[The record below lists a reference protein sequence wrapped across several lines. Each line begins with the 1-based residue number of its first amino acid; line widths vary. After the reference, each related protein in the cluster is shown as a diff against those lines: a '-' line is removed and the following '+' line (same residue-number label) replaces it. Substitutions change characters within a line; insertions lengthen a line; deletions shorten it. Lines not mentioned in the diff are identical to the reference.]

1 MTHPEYKFR
10 LLLVEDE
17 PTQRMM
23 LERQLTRAG
32 YVVETAE
39 NGAEALTKILEGQ
52 YQILLTDWDM
62 PGMDGPTLCKR
73 VREANLST
81 YVYILLLTGHLTTDD
96 VVVGLGA
103 GADDYVKKPAN
114 QAELLARLSAGSR
127 IVTLEQS
134 LREAK
139 EKIEL
144 LSVTDPLVGTFNR
157 RYLNDQIL
165 KEVDRARRHGRSL
178 SAIMADLD
186 RFKRINDERGHQSG
200 DEVLRRF
207 AELAKSLIR
216 PSDWIARYGGE
227 EFVIVLPE
235 TDAAGAAVVAEKIR
249 AECAAAPMPLAS
261 GDLTVTSS
269 FGVSALQAG
278 GDQSADVA
286 AAEMLREADAALY
299 NSKHEGRNRVTVAG
313 HYQLSDTYAGPFRK

>member
-1 MTHPEYKFR
+1 MTSPENKFR

-103 GADDYVKKPAN
+103 GADDYVRKPAN

-127 IVTLEQS
+127 IVKLEQS
-134 LREAK
+134 LREAN
-139 EKIEL
+139 EKIQL
-144 LSVTDPLVGTFNR
+144 LSVTDSLAGTFNR
-157 RYLNDQIL
+157 RYLNDQLL
-165 KEVDRARRHGRSL
+165 KEVERARRYGHAL
-178 SAIMADLD
+178 AAIMADLD
-186 RFKRINDERGHQSG
+186 RFKRINDEHGHQTG

-207 AELAKSLIR
+207 ADLAKSVIR

-235 TDAAGAAVVAEKIR
+235 TDAGGAAIVAEKIR
-249 AECAAAPMPLAS
+249 AKCADTPMPLIT
-261 GDLTVTSS
+261 GGELTVTSS
-269 FGVSALQAG
+269 FGVAAL
-278 GDQSADVA
+278 SSTNPNA
-286 AAEMLREADAALY
+286 AAAADEMLREADAALY

-313 HYQLSDTYAGPFRK
+313 HYQLSDTYSGPFRK

>member
-1 MTHPEYKFR
+1 MSAAETKFR

-39 NGAEALTKILEGQ
+39 NGAEALNKILAGQ

-139 EKIEL
+139 DKIQL
-144 LSVTDPLVGTFNR
+144 LSVTDSLAGTFNR
-157 RYLNDQIL
+157 RYLNEQLL
-165 KEVDRARRHGRSL
+165 KEVERARRYGHSL
-178 SAIMADLD
+178 AAIMADLD

-200 DEVLRRF
+200 DEVLRKF
-207 AELAKSLIR
+207 ADLAKTLIR

-235 TDAAGAAVVAEKIR
+235 TDASGAAIVAEKIR
-249 AECAAAPMPLAS
+249 ATCAGAPMHLAS
-261 GDLTVTSS
+261 GDLLVTSS
-269 FGVSALQAG
+269 FGVAALSPG
-278 GDQSADVA
+278 SQSADA
-286 AAEMLREADAALY
+286 AAGEMLREADAALY

>member
-1 MTHPEYKFR
+1 MTQAEHKFR

-32 YVVETAE
+32 YVVDTAE
-39 NGAEALTKILEGQ
+39 NGADALTRILEGQ

-134 LREAK
+134 LREANR
-139 EKIEL
+139 KIEL

-165 KEVDRARRHGRSL
+165 KEVERARRYGHPL
-178 SAIMADLD
+178 AAIMADLD
-186 RFKRINDERGHQSG
+186 RFKRINDERGHQTG

-207 AELAKSLIR
+207 AQLAKSLVR
-216 PSDWIARYGGE
+216 PSDWLARYGGE

-235 TDAAGAAVVAEKIR
+235 TDAAGAAIVAEKIR
-249 AECAAAPMPLAS
+249 AECCGTPMPLAS
-261 GDLTVTSS
+261 GNLTVTSS
-269 FGVSALQAG
+269 FGVAALPPG
-278 GDQSADVA
+278 EQSADAA

-299 NSKHEGRNRVTVAG
+299 ASKHEGRNRVTVAG

>member
-1 MTHPEYKFR
+1 MKFR

-39 NGAEALTKILEGQ
+39 NGAEALTRILEGQ

-81 YVYILLLTGHLTTDD
+81 YLYILLLTGHLTTDD

-103 GADDYVKKPAN
+103 GADDYVRKPAN

-127 IVTLEQS
+127 IVKLEQS
-134 LREAK
+134 LREAN
-139 EKIEL
+139 EKIQL
-144 LSVTDPLVGTFNR
+144 LSVTDSLAGTFNR
-157 RYLNDQIL
+157 RYLNEQLL
-165 KEVDRARRHGRSL
+165 KEVERARRYGHPL
-178 SAIMADLD
+178 AAIMADLD
-186 RFKRINDERGHQSG
+186 RFKHINDERGHQSG

-207 AELAKSLIR
+207 ADLAKTLIR

-235 TDAAGAAVVAEKIR
+235 TDATGAAVVAEKIR
-249 AECAAAPMPLAS
+249 AECAASPMPLAS

-269 FGVSALQAG
+269 FGVAALSPG
-278 GDQSADVA
+278 SQSADAA

-299 NSKHEGRNRVTVAG
+299 KSKHEGRNRVSVAG
-313 HYQLSDTYAGPFRK
+313 HFQLSDTYSGPFPR

>member
-1 MTHPEYKFR
+1 MTVSEKRFR

-32 YVVETAE
+32 YVVDTAE
-39 NGAEALTKILEGQ
+39 NGAEALHKILEGQ

-73 VREANLST
+73 VREAKLST

-134 LREAK
+134 LREAN
-139 EKIEL
+139 EKIQL
-144 LSVTDPLVGTFNR
+144 LSVTDSLAGTFNR
-157 RYLNDQIL
+157 RYLNDQL
-165 KEVDRARRHGRSL
+165 HKEVERARRYGHHL
-178 SAIMADLD
+178 AAIMADLD
-186 RFKRINDERGHQSG
+186 RFKRINDERGHQAG

-207 AELAKSLIR
+207 ADLAKSLIR

-235 TDAAGAAVVAEKIR
+235 TDAGGAATVAEKIR
-249 AECAAAPMPLAS
+249 AEWAANPIPLAS
-261 GDLTVTSS
+261 GDLSVTSS
-269 FGVSALQAG
+269 FGVAALSSG
-278 GDQSADVA
+278 NQSPEAA

-299 NSKHEGRNRVTVAG
+299 NSKHEGRDRVTVAG

>member
-1 MTHPEYKFR
+1 MTGEAKMR

-39 NGAEALTKILEGQ
+39 NGAEALAKILEGQ

-103 GADDYVKKPAN
+103 GADDYIKKPAN

-127 IVTLEQS
+127 IVKLEQS
-134 LREAK
+134 LREAN
-139 EKIEL
+139 EKIQL
-144 LSVTDPLVGTFNR
+144 LSVTDSLAGTFNR
-157 RYLNDQIL
+157 RYLNDQLL
-165 KEVDRARRHGRSL
+165 KEVERARRYGHPL
-178 SAIMADLD
+178 AAIMADLD
-186 RFKRINDERGHQSG
+186 RFKRINDERGHQTG

-207 AELAKSLIR
+207 ADLSKSLIR
-216 PSDWIARYGGE
+216 PSDWMARYGGE

-249 AECAAAPMPLAS
+249 AECAAAPWPLTS
-261 GDLTVTSS
+261 GELVVTSS
-269 FGVSALQAG
+269 FGVAALSA
-278 GDQSADVA
+278 GDQSGDA
-286 AAEMLREADAALY
+286 AMAELLRLADAALY

>member
-1 MTHPEYKFR
+1 MPVTWWKPR
-10 LLLVEDE
+10 
-17 PTQRMM
+17 R
-23 LERQLTRAG
+23 
-32 YVVETAE
+32 TAPKRSH
-39 NGAEALTKILEGQ
+39 KILEGQ

-134 LREAK
+134 LREAN
-139 EKIEL
+139 EKIQL
-144 LSVTDPLVGTFNR
+144 LSVTDSLAGTFNR
-157 RYLNDQIL
+157 RYLNDQLL
-165 KEVDRARRHGRSL
+165 KEVERARRYGHSL
-178 SAIMADLD
+178 AAIMADLD
-186 RFKRINDERGHQSG
+186 RFKRINDERGHQTG

-207 AELAKSLIR
+207 ADLAKKLIR

-235 TDAAGAAVVAEKIR
+235 TDAAGAVVRGGEDSRRMRRRPDAAGVGRPAGDIELWCRGAVAR
-249 AECAAAPMPLAS
+249 HADCGRRGGRDAS
-261 GDLTVTSS
+261 RSRRR
-269 FGVSALQAG
+269 ALQQQARRPQPRDRCRPLPAIGYLRRPEPLPQVRPAG
-278 GDQSADVA
+278 RKKRRAAQAAGDFFQ
-286 AAEMLREADAALY
+286 
-299 NSKHEGRNRVTVAG
+299 
-313 HYQLSDTYAGPFRK
+313 

>member
-1 MTHPEYKFR
+1 MTQAEHKFR

-32 YVVETAE
+32 YLVDTAE
-39 NGAEALTKILEGQ
+39 NGADALTRILEGQ

-73 VREANLST
+73 VREANLAT

-134 LREAK
+134 LREANK
-139 EKIEL
+139 KIEL

-165 KEVDRARRHGRSL
+165 KEVELARGHNRSL
-178 SAIMADLD
+178 AAIMTDLD
-186 RFKRINDERGHQSG
+186 RFKRINDERGHQTG
-200 DEVLRRF
+200 DEVLCRF
-207 AELAKSLIR
+207 AKLVKSLIR
-216 PSDWIARYGGE
+216 PSDWVARFGGE

-235 TDAAGAAVVAEKIR
+235 TDAAGASIVAEKIR
-249 AECAAAPMPLAS
+249 AQCAAAPMPLAS
-261 GDLTVTSS
+261 GDLAVTSS
-269 FGVSALQAG
+269 FGVSALHPS
-278 GDQSADVA
+278 DLSADAA